1 MEEIIMSQTIQEEN
15 KALVLDAFDTLFNK
29 RDYAA
34 AEKDPDLVVTEVK
47 RLKDWIGTLRDR
59 TIEQPVQSTERNST
73 MKVALDKG
81 QFGPW
86 ALVTGASSGIG
97 KEFARQIAAS
107 GINVVLVARRDTLL
121 TEPGL
126 ADATHD
132 IDIGLVISNAGTANP
147 GEFLKLDRQ
156 LHRTTLRI
164 STMAHLDI
172 THHFGAKLAKRHRG
186 GIILAGAMGAEAG
199 VPYMANDGAAKA
211 YVHSLG
217 EALHY
222 EFKPLGVYVTVLAAG
237 FTNTAVLDK
246 FGLDPKT
253 MPMKPMSVEQ
263 CVSEA
268 LSSLRRNRSKVIPG
282 RLNRILNALVPAS
295 LARKIEADLIDKGL
309 AIKSASALTRGLAT

>member
-1 MEEIIMSQTIQEEN
+1 MNGNQALKSQEEN
-15 KALVLDAFDTLFNK
+15 TLMKTQIDKK
-29 RDYAA
+29 R
-34 AEKDPDLVVTEVK
+34 
-47 RLKDWIGTLRDR
+47 
-59 TIEQPVQSTERNST
+59 
-73 MKVALDKG
+73 
-81 QFGPW
+81 FGPW

-107 GINVVLVARRDTLL
+107 GINVVLVARRDALL
-121 TEPGL
+121 AELGRAISQEFDVQYRALAMDLSQEGFIVGL

-132 IDIGLVISNAGTANP
+132 IDIGLVVSNAGTGNP

-156 LHRTTLRI
+156 LLQKTLRL

-172 THHFGAKLAKRHRG
+172 AHHFGAKLAERRRG
-186 GIILAGAMGAEAG
+186 GIILAGAMGAENG
-199 VPYMANDGAAKA
+199 VPCMANDGAAKA

-237 FTNTAVLDK
+237 FTNTAVLEK

-263 CVSEA
+263 CVSEG
-268 LSSLRRNRSKVIPG
+268 LSGLLKNRSRIVPG
-282 RLNRILNALVPAS
+282 RLNRIMNALVPAS
-295 LARKIEADLIDKGL
+295 LARKIEADMLGKGL
-309 AIKSASALTRGLAT
+309 ASKSAPANARAEA